1 MNRSKRGMTVILT
14 LALGLGV
21 WAVSFTYQAATFA
34 DGDVLSAAALNAL
47 LNDNFEGV
55 LANRVD
61 IAGDSMTGPLH
72 ISGAATAPSDGAA
85 LSTLAAV
92 NSGEAGSAAYFE
104 VSNAAGSQAAV
115 SIANA
120 GSGPA
125 IAIKASGT
133 GPIISAITSKGPVF
147 EVADTG
153 SIKLGLKGGQPT
165 LVLDAVAGTVTNAVG
180 SGLPFGFGRVF
191 ESGAAGSGTDN
202 WSATWNAGSGRYEV
216 TFTDTSYSVNNFVTM
231 VTPITSTVRSFNA
244 DSQSGK
250 LVVTL
255 RDAGGTAV
263 QGQFAF
269 TTFKAP

>member
-72 ISGAATAPSDGAA
+72 ISGAATAPSEGAVP
-85 LSTLAAV
+85 STLAAV

-133 GPIISAITSKGPVF
+133 GPVISAFTTKGSVF

-153 SIKLGLKGGQPT
+153 SIKLGLKAGQPT

-180 SGLPFGFGRVF
+180 SGLPLGYGRVLTGGF
-191 ESGAAGSGTDN
+191 KNQGTDN
-202 WSATWNAGSGRYEV
+202 WSVIWNAADSRYEITFTGTTYGNNTHTTMITPTTATVRAFNSDVANGKLTVTLYNQAGTVMQGAFSFV
-216 TFTDTSYSVNNFVTM
+216 TFKS
-231 VTPITSTVRSFNA
+231 P
-244 DSQSGK
+244 
-250 LVVTL
+250 
-255 RDAGGTAV
+255 
-263 QGQFAF
+263 
-269 TTFKAP
+269 